1 MQIYTPPIKDYRF
14 LIEALGCAE
23 LFEMEAFQD
32 FDSETLLAILEEAG
46 KFCTEQ
52 MLPLNRSADTEG
64 LTYDPADHSVTTPQG
79 FKDLY
84 QKFRKTGILGLC
96 QDPEYGGSNAP
107 YILGA
112 MIGEMTT
119 ATNKSFS
126 MCPGLTNGLVE
137 ALAHYGSAAQ
147 KDTYMTKMI
156 SGEWT
161 GTMCLTEPQCGTDLG
176 LMKTRAVPDGD
187 AYRLTGTKIW
197 ITFGEHDLAD
207 NIIHLVLARLP
218 DAPPGIKGISTFLVP
233 KINHDGTRN
242 SIYCTGLEHKMGI
255 HGSPTCVMTMED
267 ATGYLIGEPHKG
279 MKTMFVMM
287 NNARIAVAMEG
298 LGLSEIS
305 YQTAVAFAKERR
317 QMRSLDPGKRD
328 MDHAADCILV
338 HPDVRRMLLNIK
350 ATNEGMRALGIWTA
364 MQGDISLH
372 HADEERRNHASDLLA
387 LMTPIVKSYCS
398 ERGFL
403 NTSDAMQVMGGAGY
417 TADWSVEQYM
427 RDIRIAMIYEGT
439 NHIQALDL
447 VGRKLPA
454 SGGRA
459 MRSLQKEI
467 TGFIRSCADNEAM
480 NEFLDPLKDASKQLT
495 ELTMHLAAE
504 GMKDQ
509 EEAGAIASNY
519 LNVFALTMLAWIW
532 AVQIK
537 EALGRDDAYAA
548 TKIKTGRY
556 FFHQILPER
565 HSLAAIMVAGKQH
578 MMAFD
583 VDEL

>member
-1 MQIYTPPIKDYRF
+1 
-14 LIEALGCAE
+14 
-23 LFEMEAFQD
+23 
-32 FDSETLLAILEEAG
+32 
-46 KFCTEQ
+46 
-52 MLPLNRSADTEG
+52 
-64 LTYDPADHSVTTPQG
+64 V
-79 FKDLY
+79 
-84 QKFRKTGILGLC
+84 
-96 QDPEYGGSNAP
+96 
-107 YILGA
+107 
-112 MIGEMTT
+112 
-119 ATNKSFS
+119 
-126 MCPGLTNGLVE
+126 
-137 ALAHYGSAAQ
+137 
-147 KDTYMTKMI
+147 
-156 SGEWT
+156 
-161 GTMCLTEPQCGTDLG
+161 
-176 LMKTRAVPDGD
+176 
-187 AYRLTGTKIW
+187 
-197 ITFGEHDLAD
+197 
-207 NIIHLVLARLP
+207 
-218 DAPPGIKGISTFLVP
+218 
-233 KINHDGTRN
+233 
-242 SIYCTGLEHKMGI
+242 
-255 HGSPTCVMTMED
+255 
-267 ATGYLIGEPHKG
+267 
-279 MKTMFVMM
+279 
-287 NNARIAVAMEG
+287 
-298 LGLSEIS
+298 
-305 YQTAVAFAKERR
+305 
-317 QMRSLDPGKRD
+317 
-328 MDHAADCILV
+328 ADCILV

-350 ATNEGMRALGIWTA
+350 ATNEGMRALGIWAA

-372 HADEERRNHASDLLA
+372 HPDEERRNHASDLLA

-454 SGGRA
+454 GGGRA
-459 MRSLQKEI
+459 MRSLQKEL
-467 TGFIRSCADNEAM
+467 TGFIKSCADNEAM

-495 ELTMHLAAE
+495 ELTMQLAAK